1 MNKNSIALF
10 LVGVGLT
17 CLPGGV
23 AGNDGKREGSL
34 QSFIG
39 EPRMEMQQVF
49 RNERFPNIVVTLKG
63 TVIVTW
69 GNNSIRARRSEDGGN
84 TWGDE
89 IVIAKPGF
97 QGGGTTVDETTGDIL
112 AFVEDKH
119 PPAPL
124 TVYRSKDDG
133 RTWIPEKVTIHPDSN
148 GNLPSMHMNEH
159 GITLRHGKHKGR
171 LIRPSRYYGKK
182 NDRSEWPNHYTNAIY
197 SDDGGRTW
205 QTSDP
210 FPENGTGEA
219 TIAELS
225 DGRLYYNSRVHWQER
240 PENTRRRSAISR
252 DDGQTWK
259 DWQIV
264 DVLPDGHQHRSYGC
278 MGGLVR
284 LPVAG
289 KDILV
294 FSNIDTANA
303 KRERGTVWT
312 SFDGGKTWPVKRL
325 VYEGPSAYSSLT
337 AGRPGTPSEGTI
349 YLHFEGGPKGGSQ
362 VARFNLSWLINGTR
376 TGNGSLPANLRE

>member
-303 KRERGTVWT
+303 KRERGTVWA